1 MEGLDMVVSCL
12 ALGLIF
18 CFFVLKWNEFR
29 YSRKGVP
36 PGTMGWPFFGET
48 NEFLKL
54 GPQFMRNQKARYG
67 SVFKSHILGSPMVVS
82 MDPELNRFI
91 LLNEAKGLVPG
102 YPQSMVDILGTR
114 NIAAVHGSTHRYI
127 RNNLLSLVG
136 TPVVKD
142 RLLPRLDKHMMLF
155 LSNWDGKTID
165 IQQKTKEMA
174 FAMAFKQIAEV
185 ESSLIYD
192 SFKCEFD
199 KFLIGTLSL
208 PVNIPGTN
216 YNLGFKSRRNV
227 VKTLTELMEKR
238 RGNTA
243 VTYDDM
249 LGHLLRDGTTR
260 YGLTD
265 EDIIDQIITVLYSG
279 YETMSTTS
287 MMAVKYLHDHQ
298 EALQEL
304 RDEHVAIRKRKAAEE
319 PIDWNDIKSM
329 KFTRAVVFETLR
341 LATVINGVLRKTTKD
356 VQLNGFTVP
365 KGWRIYVYLR
375 ETNYD
380 PLLYPEPL
388 KFNPWRWLQD
398 EKLEANNYV
407 LLFGGGSR
415 LCPGKELGIVKVAT
429 FLHYFVTTYR
439 WEEIGGEKM
448 VKFPRVKAP
457 NGYHVNVMKI

>member
-1 MEGLDMVVSCL
+1 MEGLDMVVSCM
-12 ALGLIF
+12 ALGLLF

-36 PGTMGWPFFGET
+36 PGTMGWPFFGQT
-48 NEFLKL
+48 SDFLTL

-67 SVFKSHILGSPMVVS
+67 SVFKTHILGSPMVIS
-82 MDPELNRFI
+82 TDPELNRYI

-102 YPQSMVDILGTR
+102 YPQSMVDILGSR
-114 NIAAVHGSTHRYI
+114 NIAAVHGSTHRHI

-142 RLLPRLDKHMMLF
+142 RLLSRLDKHMRLF
-155 LSNWDGKTID
+155 LSDWDGKTID

-185 ESSLIYD
+185 ESSSIYD
-192 SFKCEFD
+192 SFKREFD

-216 YNLGFKSRRNV
+216 YHLGIKSRRNV

-238 RGNTA
+238 RGATA

-249 LGHLLRDGTTR
+249 LAHLIRDGTTR

-265 EDIIDQIITVLYSG
+265 DG
-279 YETMSTTS
+279 Y
-287 MMAVKYLHDHQ
+287 H
-298 EALQEL
+298 
-304 RDEHVAIRKRKAAEE
+304 I
-319 PIDWNDIKSM
+319 
-329 KFTRAVVFETLR
+329 VVFETLR

-356 VQLNGFTVP
+356 VQLNGFTIP

-375 ETNYD
+375 EINYD

-407 LLFGGGSR
+407 LLFGGGTR

-429 FLHYFVTTYR
+429 FLHYLATTYR

-448 VKFPRVKAP
+448 LKFPRVKAT